1 MRKEERGLL
10 LVLPNSLSLNVLL
23 GIIGNRPNL
32 SFRYDD
38 VLEKKQLFSH
48 ALTGVAINVSI
59 LLNSIR
65 LSHRVPQNVQ
75 AEAL

>member
-1 MRKEERGLL
+1 M
-10 LVLPNSLSLNVLL
+10 VLYVVL

-38 VLEKKQLFSH
+38 IFH